1 MLSKEKVYTVC
12 RQIVNDKISFLKQT
26 ILELK
31 EGGENDAKSSAGDK
45 HETARAMLQG
55 EQEKLSHQLSEVLL
69 QKLVFEKIN
78 PAIQTQ
84 RIAIGSLIKTDKG
97 YLFIAAA
104 LGKINVDNTDVI
116 TLSPQSPLGEKLMG
130 LLAGETASINNV
142 HYRIEW
148 VG

>member
-1 MLSKEKVYTVC
+1 MLSKENVYAVC

-55 EQEKLSHQLSEVLL
+55 EQEKLMHQLGEVIL
-69 QKLVFEKIN
+69 QKATLDKIH
-78 PAIQTQ
+78 PAITAL
-84 RIAIGSLIKTDKG
+84 RVALGSLVKTDKG
-97 YLFIAAA
+97 YLFIAIA
-104 LGKINVDNTDVI
+104 LGKINVDNTELI

-130 LLAGETASINNV
+130 LAAGETASINNV